1 MIYCKSGG
9 CTAKLGAG
17 ALSRILSGLEKSSD
31 PHVLV
36 GFDSHD
42 DGAIYQ
48 INDRQAIIST
58 LDFFPPMIEDPYI
71 FGQVAATNAL
81 SDIYAMGG
89 RPLTALNIVCFPN
102 KLDLN
107 ELGKILEGGN
117 AKVLEAG
124 ATLVGG
130 HSIVDEDIKY
140 GLSVTG
146 IVDVDKILRNDTV
159 REGDVLFLT
168 KKLGTGII
176 MASRQVGDANP
187 EAVKEALGS
196 MTTLNNRLLDHI
208 PFEWIHACTDVTGF
222 GLYVHLDEMLH
233 GQYTAVVDGKALP
246 CFDDCRRCVDSF
258 YLTAAAQNNRN
269 YLGDRIRFEGGGFFE
284 EEIGFDAQTSGGLLF
299 SVSEEHAEQVQ
310 RLFPCWQVAK
320 IIPKTDVSIIVR

>member
-17 ALSRILSGLEKSSD
+17 ALSRILSGLDKSKD
-31 PHVLV
+31 PNVLV

-48 INDRQAIIST
+48 INDQQAIIST

-71 FGQVAATNAL
+71 FGQITATNAL

-89 RPLTALNIVCFPN
+89 KPLTALNIVCFPN
-102 KLDLN
+102 NLDLN

-146 IVDVDKILRNDTV
+146 IVDVGKILRNDTV
-159 REGDVLFLT
+159 QQGDVLFLT

-176 MASRQVGDANP
+176 MASRQVGDADDA
-187 EAVKEALGS
+187 AVKEALDS
-196 MTTLNNRLLDHI
+196 MTTLNNTLLKQV

-222 GLYVHLDEMLH
+222 GFYVHLDEMLH
-233 GQYTAVVDGKALP
+233 GQYTAVVDGSALP
-246 CFDDCRRCVDSF
+246 CFSDCKRCVDSF

-269 YLGDRIRFEGGGFFE
+269 YLGNRIRFESDSFFV

-299 SVSEEHAEQVQ
+299 SVSKEHASQVQ
-310 RLFPCWQVAK
+310 QLLPCYKVAE
-320 IIPKTDVSIIVR
+320 IIEKTDVSIIVR